1 MCAAIVLPNMRL
13 KVPEQF
19 YKDGLEYTRLEGVH
33 GAALEAH
40 SALGLELGE
49 HVVKHRHRVDRIR

>member
-1 MCAAIVLPNMRL
+1 MRL